1 MCVDA
6 SRSRLFGR
14 AEFLAVVASAAAPLV
29 AAPAS
34 AEPAHPLE
42 PPGPVLVPPPGLSV
56 GNARAARIAAAS
68 PFVRRTYAATL
79 ALAHSIG
86 DPTLRASVLAL
97 LADPRPLYAGRHP
110 SPEARADLRKTLLL
124 EGLLTESAPLAGIFP
139 PGTEPEAL
147 HAPQPFWA
155 TAGSGEDSH
164 HAYPG
169 GLAVH
174 EYFNATMAAQV
185 AASYDRVYFK
195 DAHTAD
201 RDVVVAA
208 AFYHD
213 IMKSVVFG
221 WREDGTLLEETPIA
235 GTGGHHV
242 LSGAEAIVRGMTPR
256 LVITLLSAHA
266 APSLGDEVKVVNWCR
281 AAAIVAG
288 VDPIAYGLLRKDGAR
303 LALAPEYVPI
313 EAFVSYLSDHDFVL
327 SIPALREVVGR
338 LRQVTP
344 FPGRYSSFAWF
355 KNDVLAHLSAVT
367 LYQTLVRGGDAA
379 FDRAVAAFLA
389 GGSSV

>member
-1 MCVDA
+1 
-6 SRSRLFGR
+6 LFGR
-14 AEFLAVVASAAAPLV
+14 AEFLAVVASAASPLV

-34 AEPAHPLE
+34 AEPAHPAGTSE
-42 PPGPVLVPPPGLSV
+42 PVLVAPPGLDR

-79 ALAHSIG
+79 ALARSIA
-86 DPTLRASVLAL
+86 DPALRASVLAL

-110 SPEARADLRKTLLL
+110 SPEARAAVRETLVR
-124 EGLLTESAPLAGIFP
+124 EGLLSASAPLAGIFP

-155 TAGSGEDSH
+155 AAGSSEDSH

-185 AASYDRVYFK
+185 ATSYERVYFK
-195 DAHTAD
+195 GTHMVD
-201 RDVVVAA
+201 RDLVVAA

-221 WREDGTLLEETPIA
+221 WREDGTLLDETPIA

-242 LSGAEAIVRGMTPR
+242 LSGAEAIVRGMTSR

-288 VDPIAYGLLRKDGAR
+288 VDPIAYGLLRKDGAG
-303 LALAPEYVPI
+303 LVLAPEYVPI

-327 SIPALREVVGR
+327 SIPALRQVVER
-338 LRQVTP
+338 LRHVTP
-344 FPGRYSSFAWF
+344 PPGRYSSFAWF
-355 KNDVLAHLSAVT
+355 KNDALAHLSAIG

-379 FDRAVAAFLA
+379 FERAVAAFIA
-389 GGSSV
+389 GGSPA